1 MTTLRHVA
9 DRIGQPG
16 LGSMASNCNV
26 SEAGARVRWRTARSK
41 RMQDAE
47 LDELR
52 RKYDHLCTRIA
63 EDPGGDPAAEGEI
76 IDELQR
82 LSDRIVAL
90 AETGRMSGASGSNP
104 GPNPGSDKAAEGNP
118 DRMETGFKRVLALL
132 EQQNKRVEHIL
143 RRSDEHRDQLE
154 RMERRLIET
163 TPLIERQLP
172 EIRAATELQRERIT
186 ALAVAVQRL
195 LQWLVA
201 RHGDRP

>member
-1 MTTLRHVA
+1 
-9 DRIGQPG
+9 
-16 LGSMASNCNV
+16 
-26 SEAGARVRWRTARSK
+26 
-41 RMQDAE
+41 MQDAE

-52 RKYDHLCTRIA
+52 RKYDHLCARIA
-63 EDPGGDPAAEGEI
+63 EDPDCDPAAEGEI

-90 AETGRMSGASGSNP
+90 AETGGMSGASGSDSGLNPGSNP